1 MEDDRFEADL
11 LIETNRLC
19 LARLEL
25 LYSELENRKDDV
37 RMTDG
42 VLSAVDKRAIRRLY
56 GKCADEVVMLML
68 KLAPRSTLPVVIK
81 RMKEKEEQWLK
92 EKVVLENV
100 RVARGG
106 ER

>member
-1 MEDDRFEADL
+1 M
-11 LIETNRLC
+11 C
-19 LARLEL
+19 LAKLEL
-25 LYSELENRKDDV
+25 LHSELGERKDDV

-42 VLSAVDKRAIRRLY
+42 VLNAVDKRAIRRLY
-56 GKCADEVVMLML
+56 GKCVDEVVMLML

-92 EKVVLENV
+92 EKTVLESV
-100 RVARGG
+100 SVARGG